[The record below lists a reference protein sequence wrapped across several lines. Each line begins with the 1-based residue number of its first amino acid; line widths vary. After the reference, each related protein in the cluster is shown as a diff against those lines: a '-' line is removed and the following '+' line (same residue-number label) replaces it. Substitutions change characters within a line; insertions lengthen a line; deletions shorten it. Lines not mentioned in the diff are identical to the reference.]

1 MKGLVLYERGK
12 TEIREVQKPECGDRD
27 ILIKVESAAICG
39 GDVHFYN
46 GALPCL
52 GEYPIIL
59 GHEFAGTI
67 AKMGPHADTYWKVGD
82 RVISENTASVCGRCP
97 ACEKGNFVNC
107 PERETLGC
115 SVDGAFTQYVKIP
128 GDLLAV
134 YPNCLFRLPE
144 EIPMETAPLLEPA
157 ANAYMA
163 VVQEGQMMPGENV
176 VVFGAG
182 ALGLFSVQMAKIAG
196 AAKIILI
203 GMPSDEESRFPC
215 GRKLGATHT
224 IINGEGVDLAAE
236 VEKICGMS
244 GVALCIDAA
253 GAPAVLKQAVEIVRN
268 DGIVVR
274 IGMNDKPYGY
284 GMNEVNVKSVSITG
298 HMGYNTTSWRNVISL
313 AAAGKLDLAS
323 LVSHRLP
330 LSQIKHGFELLKD
343 QTAIKIV
350 IDPDN

>member
-12 TEIREVQKPECGDRD
+12 TEIREVDMPACGDRD
-27 ILIKVESAAICG
+27 IIIKVEYAAICG
-39 GDVHFYN
+39 GGVHFYN
-46 GALPCL
+46 GTLPCL

-67 AKMGPHADTYWKVGD
+67 AQMGPDADDYWKLGD
-82 RVISENTASVCGRCP
+82 RVVSENTASVCGRCP

-144 EIPMETAPLLEPA
+144 EIAMETAPLLEPA

-163 VVQEGQMMPGENV
+163 VVQEGRVMPGENV

-182 ALGLFSVQMAKIAG
+182 ALGLLSVQMAKIAG
-196 AAKIILI
+196 AANIILV
-203 GMPSDEESRFPC
+203 GMPTDEETRFPC
-215 GRKLGATHT
+215 GRKMGATHT
-224 IINGEGVDLAAE
+224 IVNGAGVDVAAE
-236 VEKICGMS
+236 IARICGPS
-244 GVALCIDAA
+244 GVALCVDAA
-253 GAPAVLKQAVEIVRN
+253 GVPAVLKQAVDTVRN
-268 DGIVVR
+268 DGMVVR
-274 IGMNDKPYGY
+274 IGMNDKPYGH
-284 GMNEVNVKSVSITG
+284 GMDVVNIKSISIVG

-313 AAAGKLDLAS
+313 AKVGKLELAS
-323 LVSHRLP
+323 LISHKLP
-330 LSQIKHGFELLKD
+330 LSDIKHGFDLLKD

-350 IDPDN
+350 IDPDH